1 MKLKI
6 IQFIALILLTLVT
19 GLFWGTWFTLSR
31 SIETFSAGEFIHIG
45 KTIIRN
51 VADPMKFMMPLCIL
65 SMLISIW
72 FYPEKKS
79 PGFYLGVFA
88 FALIIVTLYITV
100 GIEVPMDNQI
110 KQWTVASVP
119 GNWLQIRMRWEI
131 FHTIRTFTSLA
142 SFAGFTASIQFKDE
156 LQRL

>member
-6 IQFIALILLTLVT
+6 IQFIALFLLTLVT
-19 GLFWGTWFTLSR
+19 GLFWGTRFSLSR
-31 SIETFSAGEFIHIG
+31 TMETFSAGEFIHIG
-45 KTIIRN
+45 KTIIQN
-51 VADPMKFMMPLCIL
+51 VADPMMIMMPLCIL

-79 PGFYLGVFA
+79 MSFYLGGFA

-110 KQWTVASVP
+110 KQWTVATVP
-119 GNWLQIRMRWEI
+119 GNWLQIRMRWET
-131 FHTIRTFTSLA
+131 FHAIRTFTSLI
-142 SFAGFTASIQFKDE
+142 SFAGFTASILFKDE